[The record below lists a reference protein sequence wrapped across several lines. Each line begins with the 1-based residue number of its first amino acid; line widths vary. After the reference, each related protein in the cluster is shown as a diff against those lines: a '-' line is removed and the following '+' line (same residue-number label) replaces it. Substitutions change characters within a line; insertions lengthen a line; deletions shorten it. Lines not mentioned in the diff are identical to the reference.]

1 MAIRKL
7 AQSVSDATRFTSTT
21 PHVWSAAAA
30 ASVRRATSPQAA
42 FASSS
47 SSSSVN
53 NKNAR
58 FQSPASGSKSSSPAA
73 RSAQASR
80 RGPAPPGAGG
90 PRPPPGRGPAAAPI
104 AGETPEQKVARL
116 RAAHQAAKNAQV
128 SSIDRMISGTRRVFD
143 NAHRFTIIGLIGFTA
158 IAGLLTAYTTVDMLR
173 FNSRRKKEFMAAQQQ
188 MEADSLAAARLA
200 FMRGDA
206 TPEQVLMVEA
216 ANAQAVR
223 DGLLTT
229 DGKTSGGASAS
240 GGEEAIFKVPSLLGA
255 PAPIK
260 ESTEKAEAA
269 AASEKKSGGVR
280 SWFSSTLSRE
290 EEGEAAG
297 SSQRRLGYES
307 LCEEDD
313 ATGVRESDVVRAL
326 EQKQKAAAAAYQA
339 ISDRAQQA
347 LEKEKTNQ
355 REGGP
360 LDRLGLDEKNN
371 GTAATPAAPA
381 PKKSWW

>member
-1 MAIRKL
+1 MCPAL
-7 AQSVSDATRFTSTT
+7 LYT
-21 PHVWSAAAA
+21 PANS
-30 ASVRRATSPQAA
+30 
-42 FASSS
+42 
-47 SSSSVN
+47 
-53 NKNAR
+53 
-58 FQSPASGSKSSSPAA
+58 
-73 RSAQASR
+73 
-80 RGPAPPGAGG
+80 
-90 PRPPPGRGPAAAPI
+90 
-104 AGETPEQKVARL
+104 
-116 RAAHQAAKNAQV
+116 
-128 SSIDRMISGTRRVFD
+128 
-143 NAHRFTIIGLIGFTA
+143 TA

-216 ANAQAVR
+216 ANADAVR
-223 DGLLTT
+223 SGTLILDG
-229 DGKTSGGASAS
+229 DSSNSSSSSSAPAAASEHAS
-240 GGEEAIFKVPSLLGA
+240 GEQTPFKVPSLLGA
-255 PAPIK
+255 PEPVAA
-260 ESTEKAEAA
+260 TATDEATA
-269 AASEKKSGGVR
+269 ATATEKKSGGGVR
-280 SWFSSTLSRE
+280 SWFSSTLKRE

-313 ATGVRESDVVRAL
+313 AAGVRESDVVRAL

-339 ISDRAQQA
+339 ITDRAQQA
-347 LEKEKTNQ
+347 LEQEKANQ

-371 GTAATPAAPA
+371 GTAATPATPA